1 MLSFHSIKIQLARY
15 CKSQTTDFVDKRN
28 IADGMKMDEMSVRCE
43 GKNKNS
49 QTGTIYIL
57 QLWDSIE
64 TSIQDKYTVSGS
76 EHWEKKKD
84 PATPYVTFD
93 ISCNRFYSS

>member
-1 MLSFHSIKIQLARY
+1 M
-15 CKSQTTDFVDKRN
+15 
-28 IADGMKMDEMSVRCE
+28 
-43 GKNKNS
+43 
-49 QTGTIYIL
+49 
-57 QLWDSIE
+57 E

-76 EHWEKKKD
+76 EHWRKKKD

>member
-1 MLSFHSIKIQLARY
+1 M
-15 CKSQTTDFVDKRN
+15 
-28 IADGMKMDEMSVRCE
+28 
-43 GKNKNS
+43 
-49 QTGTIYIL
+49 
-57 QLWDSIE
+57 E

-76 EHWEKKKD
+76 EHWKNKKKD